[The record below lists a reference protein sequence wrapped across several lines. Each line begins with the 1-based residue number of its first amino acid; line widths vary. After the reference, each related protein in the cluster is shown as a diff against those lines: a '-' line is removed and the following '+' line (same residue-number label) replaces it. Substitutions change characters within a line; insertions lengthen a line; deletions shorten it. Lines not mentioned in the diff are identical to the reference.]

1 LIYRIS
7 HSTRYLYSDIVEQC
21 NSLAHLLPR
30 NTFFQRCNSSIIYVD
45 PIPVIG
51 TDRTDYFGNPTF
63 HFAVQAPHSVLE
75 VRAESEVEILGQR
88 QNLSLDFGASCNDVK
103 AMLGNIEPEANLLA
117 REFLLN
123 SPIVHT
129 TEQLADY
136 ARPCFAGERP
146 FFSCVR
152 DLTARIYDDFTYDP
166 RFTEVA
172 TPLEAVFE
180 HRRGVCQDFAHLA
193 IGCLRSLGYPARYV
207 SGYLETTPPPGTPRL
222 EGADASHAW
231 FSAYSPAEGWADF
244 DPTNNLMA
252 MEQHITTA
260 WGRDYTDVTPL
271 KGSVLGGGAGHS
283 LEVAVDVVRLP
294 AAG

>member
-1 LIYRIS
+1 VIYRIR
-7 HSTRYLYSDIVEQC
+7 HNTRYLYSDTVEQC

-30 NTFFQRCNSSIIYVD
+30 NTFFQHCNSAVIYVN
-45 PIPVIG
+45 PVPVIG
-51 TDRTDYFGNPTF
+51 TDRTDYFGNPVF
-63 HFAVQAPHSVLE
+63 HFAVQTPHSVLE
-75 VRAESEVEILGQR
+75 VTAESEVEILGQR
-88 QNLSLDFGASCNDVK
+88 QNLSLDFGASCDDVR
-103 AMLGNIEPEANLLA
+103 AMLMNPEWEENLRA

-123 SPIVHT
+123 SPMVRA
-129 TEQLADY
+129 TEQLAEY
-136 ARPCFAGERP
+136 ARPSFAGDRP

-152 DLTARIYDDFTYDP
+152 DLTARIHADFTYDP

-172 TPLEAVFE
+172 TPLEEVLA

-193 IGCLRSLGYPARYV
+193 IGCLRSLGFPARYV
-207 SGYLETTPPPGTPRL
+207 SGYLETLPPPGAPRL

-231 FSAYSPAEGWADF
+231 FSAYSPTEGWADF

-252 MEQHITTA
+252 LEQHITTA

-283 LEVAVDVVRLP
+283 LEVAVDVVRAP
-294 AAG
+294 V